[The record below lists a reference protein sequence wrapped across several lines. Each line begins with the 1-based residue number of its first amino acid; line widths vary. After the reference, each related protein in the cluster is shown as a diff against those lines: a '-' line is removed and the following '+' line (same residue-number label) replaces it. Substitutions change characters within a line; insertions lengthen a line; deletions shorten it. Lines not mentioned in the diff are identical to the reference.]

1 MKRFAPAALYFG
13 LLLAACTSETALVAT
28 LDGRGGAGGSSVSAA
43 GGSSGSATAGM
54 AGSIPATSGGTG
66 QDSGGAPVLSGGV
79 SGASTAA
86 SGGNSG
92 TESGGSAAGAG
103 LSTGGAQ
110 AGGASSGGSAAAEAG
125 AGGGD
130 NWGTYCSCSQSQTVC
145 DSDGVTHLCFGNQC
159 PPIMIICEHECPCG
173 AGENTGGNRGEW
185 YPEECFDE
193 SACADTYFC
202 VVNSPETAALATDC
216 ATLRQ

>member
-1 MKRFAPAALYFG
+1 MKRFAPAALCFG
-13 LLLAACTSETALVAT
+13 LLVAACTSETALVAT
-28 LDGRGGAGGSSVSAA
+28 LDPRGGA
-43 GGSSGSATAGM
+43 GGSSGSATAGT
-54 AGSIPATSGGTG
+54 AGSDPATSGGTR

-79 SGASTAA
+79 SGASAA
-86 SGGNSG
+86 GSGGNSG
-92 TESGGSAAGAG
+92 PESGGTGGSAAGAG

-216 ATLRQ
+216 AAIRQ